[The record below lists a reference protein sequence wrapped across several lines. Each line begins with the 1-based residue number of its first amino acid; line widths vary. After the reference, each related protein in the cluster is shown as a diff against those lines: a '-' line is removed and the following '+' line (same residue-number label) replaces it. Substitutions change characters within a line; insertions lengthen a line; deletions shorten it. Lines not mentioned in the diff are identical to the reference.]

1 MLDRLEELGKTLL
14 TREEEVLLSRL
25 SREALPGEE
34 TAGAASVDA
43 RNELVVRNLR
53 LVVWLANKHL
63 GRGLPLEDLVQEGT
77 VGLIRAANKF
87 DPESGNRFSTY
98 ATWWVRQA
106 IGRALADKSRTI
118 RLPVHLREKL
128 HKMLK
133 SRDDRAASL
142 GREPE
147 DEEIAFDL
155 RAHHGGRGSGGSPPS
170 SWWSIAEGRDEPV
183 SLGGR
188 VPALVAQATRYGEDL
203 IAYVLVG
210 HVRPVLAHEHLAH
223 GPREDLPRRPGELG
237 VRGPAPVEPGLLGH
251 RPQRLV
257 VDDVPGPAVGE
268 LKGLLARE
276 LLDRFKEGSR
286 RRLLARH
293 SDQGDHHPLPPL
305 HL

>member
-1 MLDRLEELGKTLL
+1 MQHLPLPFGEGG
-14 TREEEVLLSRL
+14 
-25 SREALPGEE
+25 EALPGEE

-133 SRDDRAASL
+133 SRDDLAASL

-170 SWWSIAEGRDEPV
+170 SWWSTERVTELRRSSRDTLVDSLDRPLAGRHGPAEEDAPLGLFVEDAAADADPLEAACEQEALARLRAALENLPARERRVLGMRYGLDGGEPATLDAVAKELGMIRQGAQNLQARAEGR
-183 SLGGR
+183 LKN
-188 VPALVAQATRYGEDL
+188 
-203 IAYVLVG
+203 
-210 HVRPVLAHEHLAH
+210 HLMT
-223 GPREDLPRRPGELG
+223 PSYE
-237 VRGPAPVEPGLLGH
+237 RG
-251 RPQRLV
+251 
-257 VDDVPGPAVGE
+257 
-268 LKGLLARE
+268 ARI
-276 LLDRFKEGSR
+276 
-286 RRLLARH
+286 
-293 SDQGDHHPLPPL
+293 
-305 HL
+305 